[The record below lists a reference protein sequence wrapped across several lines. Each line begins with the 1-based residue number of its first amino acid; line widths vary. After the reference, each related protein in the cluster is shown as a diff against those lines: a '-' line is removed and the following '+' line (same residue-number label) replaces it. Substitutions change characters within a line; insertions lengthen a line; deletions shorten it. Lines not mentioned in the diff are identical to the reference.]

1 MTRMSTAERLEDI
14 SKRSGVS
21 VDVVRRVLDAERDS
35 IIDSIKKGESAI
47 LIGRAIITPEMR
59 YRVGINLEEQKFIRL
74 KYKPTE
80 SFKRALDDTSQFQEY
95 LEEDKGI
102 KLRKI
107 PSLI

>member
-35 IIDSIKKGESAI
+35 IIDSIKKVESAI

-59 YRVGINLEEQKFIRL
+59 YRVGINL
-74 KYKPTE
+74 
-80 SFKRALDDTSQFQEY
+80 
-95 LEEDKGI
+95 
-102 KLRKI
+102 
-107 PSLI
+107 